1 MVGSI
6 DPRCEQARG
15 THRPNK
21 VAWLIGTRVAETI
34 LASGQQAAPTGRTY
48 GRKRSDQTSQSSCAT
63 GAVHI
68 WVPAFAGT
76 TMKGNALCAN
86 ALRVCRDPLTKRASG
101 AV

>member
-76 TMKGNALCAN
+76 TERSACGRQGDLSAVARTTCR
-86 ALRVCRDPLTKRASG
+86 LRA
-101 AV
+101 